1 MAVCNVTEMAFNDL
15 WSKGVLK
22 EGKTRI
28 EDPIRFDALNKLYS
42 DVARAKFGVTNDGLL
57 FDINTQ
63 TTATLGP
70 LNLYSHKGESTF
82 ENQFAVL
89 NTDFADEFQTKFD
102 ENNKL
107 KPETITPAPVT
118 SALQEKY
125 TSAKETIDAGNYPAE
140 VKARLINELN
150 DCRTLKEFGELM
162 KKLC

>member
-1 MAVCNVTEMAFNDL
+1 MAVCNVTEIAFNDL

-28 EDPIRFDALNKLYS
+28 EDPIRFDVLNKLYS

-89 NTDFADEFQTKFD
+89 NTIFANEFQTKFD
-102 ENNKL
+102 KANKL
-107 KPETITPAPVT
+107 EPEILTPAPIIP
-118 SALQEKY
+118 ALTKKY
-125 TSAKETIDAGNYPAE
+125 NSLKESIDMGDYPAE
-140 VKARLINELN
+140 IKAKLMNELN
-150 DCRTLKEFGELM
+150 DCRTTQDFGELM